1 MSLRIPGVLAAL
13 GGFAWVLKT
22 AMMWANGGTE
32 GSSGVVGLLFEI
44 GIVCIAMA
52 GSVRVWFLVPST
64 KARWRILAVLVF
76 LVGLVLMIDLPI
88 LIGWQVLG
96 HVWIAE
102 ELGIILT
109 ALVALGAGVHWLFR
123 GFGRTN
129 AAPNAVR

>member
-1 MSLRIPGVLAAL
+1 MRLRIPGVLAAL
-13 GGFAWVLKT
+13 GGLAWILKT

-44 GIVCIAMA
+44 GIICIAMA
-52 GSVRVWFLVPST
+52 GSVRVWFLVHTT
-64 KARWRILAVLVF
+64 KVWWRILAVLVF

-102 ELGIILT
+102 ELGIIIA
-109 ALVALGAGVHWLFR
+109 ALVALGAGIRWLLL
-123 GFGRTN
+123 GFGRAS